1 MTHIDTKCM
10 QFDARTG
17 KMDDDVCFNACVRV
31 TDSVSMNTR
40 NVGALYNALISEG
53 LLTEKMG
60 ENLITNFQNGW
71 QVVGSLFSTLHQYLK
86 VKVELSH
93 LHLLWVITHTVP

>member
-1 MTHIDTKCM
+1 MARVETKCM

-17 KMDDDVCFNACVRV
+17 KMDDNVCCTACVRV
-31 TDSVSMNTR
+31 MDSVSMNTR
-40 NVGALYNALISEG
+40 NVGALYNALISED

-71 QVVGSLFSTLHQYLK
+71 
-86 VKVELSH
+86 
-93 LHLLWVITHTVP
+93 